1 LGVSRVDGIGGA
13 SAITGG
19 RAPKAAS
26 GPGGFSV
33 AAESPLADA
42 VVQVRSAQPL
52 GLIGMLAL
60 QEAETETTAN
70 KNGRRHGFAVLD
82 ALEELQ
88 HGLLSSADEGQEI
101 ARLLSLAREPASVVD
116 PRLGEVLAAI
126 RLRAKIELLR
136 RGVEPG

>member
-1 LGVSRVDGIGGA
+1 MSRVNGVGGA
-13 SAITGG
+13 YGIAGVRATRSAAGQ
-19 RAPKAAS
+19 
-26 GPGGFSV
+26 GGFSV
-33 AAESPLADA
+33 AAESPAA
-42 VVQVRSAQPL
+42 EGVAQAREAQPV

-88 HGLLSSADEGQEI
+88 HGLLSPAGEGQEI
-101 ARLLSLAREPASVVD
+101 VRLLSLAREPANVTD
-116 PRLGEVLAAI
+116 PGLAGVLSAI